1 MIPPYQTLKWELHF
15 YDAEFGNLTKKN
27 GQRIFARYN
36 RHINKITWTKMF
48 PLTCKNVLPTTWHQR
63 NLTIYCRT
71 RYLSTFQVGKRS
83 NFKRTSCEC
92 RKLTANAKSFGGGLT
107 IPTINPIDFR
117 NIFTNFLSLLQ
128 ANPTVFATIIT
139 ILAVY
144 FLLAVWARR
153 SDKADVERVR
163 RCQ

>member
-1 MIPPYQTLKWELHF
+1 MDKGYLQ
-15 YDAEFGNLTKKN
+15 G
-27 GQRIFARYN
+27 RIF
-36 RHINKITWTKMF
+36 KIF
-48 PLTCKNVLPTTWHQR
+48 FQR
-63 NLTIYCRT
+63 CFLSYIKCDS
-71 RYLSTFQVGKRS
+71 RYLALEKSDYCKTTYLSAFQVGKRS

-92 RKLTANAKSFGGGLT
+92 SKLTANAKSVGGGLT
-107 IPTINPIDFR
+107 VPTINPIDFR

-153 SDKADVERVR
+153 SDKADIERVR
-163 RCQ
+163 SFVSDKS